1 MTRAAVLLALLIA
14 ALAVPSAAMA
24 QDPPPCT
31 PDQAMDARV
40 TADEGDETLP
50 GMVATHEAHL
60 TADVADRDAASSS
73 PANRVAITPEAGVEV
88 LASSSG
94 GSSIIIFAPSAPTLT
109 VTVTWRQSTD
119 PENFGDERCSGS
131 STVTLPVRPATRARG
146 ARQPNPGPPGGDYTF
161 AIAAAEAR
169 KADLRPL
176 VVSIRSTARARFP
189 RANERLRTW
198 TIPMRTREQVRYRGS
213 LPNPAYATTP
223 QMCRSWFLF
232 CGPAFSRVGS
242 LRVDDRGLNR
252 GIERP
257 DLDGSNSIQRLLA
270 YSQPSRW
277 AAPYGIV
284 VSANPGVASP
294 QLYGYDIQVH
304 QAGVLLARV
313 RRAGRCENI
322 RVRGGIRDF
331 KCRLFRSKTLLR

>member
-1 MTRAAVLLALLIA
+1 VHRPALGLALLLTL
-14 ALAVPSAAMA
+14 LAWPSSAAA

-40 TADEGDETLP
+40 TAEEAGTFP
-50 GMVATHEAHL
+50 GMVATHKVDL

-73 PANRVAITPEAGVEV
+73 PASRVAITPEAGVEV
-88 LASSSG
+88 LATSAG
-94 GSSIIIFAPSAPTLT
+94 GSTITIFAPSATTLT
-109 VTVTWRQSTD
+109 VTVSWRQSTD
-119 PENFGDERCSGS
+119 PENFGEERCSGS

-146 ARQPNPGPPGGDYTF
+146 VRQPNPGPAGGDYTF
-161 AIAAAEAR
+161 AVAAAEAR
-169 KADLRPL
+169 SADLRPL
-176 VVSIRSTARARFP
+176 VVTIRSTARARFP

-198 TIPMRTREQVRYRGS
+198 TVPMRTREQVKYRGS
-213 LPNPAYATTP
+213 LPNPAYATTR
-223 QMCRSWFLF
+223 QMCRFWWLF
-232 CGPAFSRVGS
+232 CGPAFARVAS
-242 LRVDDRGLNR
+242 LNVDDRGLNR

-257 DLDGSNSIQRLLA
+257 DLDGSNSILRLLA

-277 AAPYGIV
+277 AAPYGITIQ
-284 VSANPGVASP
+284 ANPSVSSP
-294 QLYGYDIQVH
+294 QLYGYDIQVR

-313 RRAGRCENI
+313 RRAGRCENL